1 MWAVDY
7 GVVGLMTGVGM
18 WFFHKMGR
26 VIRFT
31 SPLLSGE
38 REALECATSL

>member
-1 MWAVDY
+1 MSVVDY

-26 VIRFT
+26 VSRFM

-38 REALECATSL
+38 MEVLECATSL